1 MVVNLYNTY
10 IFVMSCNCIYIN
22 FLYAI
27 ILKGEIMEKMKIM
40 VIEDDKM
47 LANEI
52 SDFLLKW
59 NFLVY
64 VAKDFKNLL
73 IEFSKIEPQLI
84 LLDINLPFY
93 DGFYWCRKIRELSNI
108 PIIYISSR
116 NDDSDKIMGII
127 QGGDDYLEKP
137 FNLAVLKV
145 KIDAILRRTYEY
157 KRKEKI
163 YLYQNIYFEEN
174 SGKLFYENDCLELT
188 KSELKIIQT
197 LINNRSNVVTRNEL
211 MDVLWNTDEYI
222 SDNSLTVLI
231 SRMRSKI
238 KKFCGNEIIQTKKGK
253 GYFVA

>member
-1 MVVNLYNTY
+1 
-10 IFVMSCNCIYIN
+10 MSCNCIYIN

-59 NFLVY
+59 NYLVY

-157 KRKEKI
+157 KEKKKI

-174 SGKLFYENDCLELT
+174 SGKPFYENDCLELT

>member
-1 MVVNLYNTY
+1 
-10 IFVMSCNCIYIN
+10 MSCNCIYIN

-64 VAKDFKNLL
+64 VAKDFKNVL

-163 YLYQNIYFEEN
+163 YLDQNVYFEEN

-188 KSELKIIQT
+188 KSELKILQT

>member
-1 MVVNLYNTY
+1 
-10 IFVMSCNCIYIN
+10 
-22 FLYAI
+22 
-27 ILKGEIMEKMKIM
+27 MEKMKIM

-163 YLYQNIYFEEN
+163 YLYQNVYFEEN

>member
-1 MVVNLYNTY
+1 MD
-10 IFVMSCNCIYIN
+10 
-22 FLYAI
+22 
-27 ILKGEIMEKMKIM
+27 KMKIM
-40 VIEDDKM
+40 VVEDDKM

-59 NFLVY
+59 NYLVF
-64 VAKDFKNLL
+64 VAKDFENLL
-73 IEFSKIEPQLI
+73 TEFSKIEPQLI

-93 DGFYWCRKIRELSNI
+93 DGFYWCRKIRELSNV

-116 NDDSDKIMGII
+116 SDDSDKIMGIV

-137 FNLAVLKV
+137 FNLSVLKV

-174 SGKLFYENDCLELT
+174 SGKLFYKNDYLELT

-222 SDNSLTVLI
+222 LDNSLTVLI

-253 GYFVA
+253 GYFIA

>member
-1 MVVNLYNTY
+1 
-10 IFVMSCNCIYIN
+10 MSCNCIYIN

-59 NFLVY
+59 NYLVY

-211 MDVLWNTDEYI
+211 MDVLWL
-222 SDNSLTVLI
+222 SLI
-231 SRMRSKI
+231 HI
-238 KKFCGNEIIQTKKGK
+238 
-253 GYFVA
+253 

>member
-1 MVVNLYNTY
+1 
-10 IFVMSCNCIYIN
+10 MSCNCIYIN

-59 NFLVY
+59 NYLVY

-222 SDNSLTVLI
+222 S
-231 SRMRSKI
+231 
-238 KKFCGNEIIQTKKGK
+238 IIH
-253 GYFVA
+253 

>member
-1 MVVNLYNTY
+1 
-10 IFVMSCNCIYIN
+10 MSCNCIYIN

-127 QGGDDYLEKP
+127 QGGDYYLEKP

-163 YLYQNIYFEEN
+163 YLYQNVYFEEN

>member
-1 MVVNLYNTY
+1 
-10 IFVMSCNCIYIN
+10 MSCNCIYIN

-59 NFLVY
+59 NYLVY

-163 YLYQNIYFEEN
+163 YLYQNVYFEEN

>member
-163 YLYQNIYFEEN
+163 YLYQNVYFEEN
-174 SGKLFYENDCLELT
+174 NGKLFYENDCLELT

>member
-197 LINNRSNVVTRNEL
+197 LINNRPNVVTRNEL

>member
-1 MVVNLYNTY
+1 
-10 IFVMSCNCIYIN
+10 MSCNCIYIN

-163 YLYQNIYFEEN
+163 YLYQNVYFEEN

-197 LINNRSNVVTRNEL
+197 LINNRSNVVKRNEL

>member
-1 MVVNLYNTY
+1 
-10 IFVMSCNCIYIN
+10 MSCNCIYIN

-59 NFLVY
+59 NYLVY

-222 SDNSLTVLI
+222 
-231 SRMRSKI
+231 
-238 KKFCGNEIIQTKKGK
+238 
-253 GYFVA
+253 

>member
-1 MVVNLYNTY
+1 MD
-10 IFVMSCNCIYIN
+10 
-22 FLYAI
+22 
-27 ILKGEIMEKMKIM
+27 KMKIM
-40 VIEDDKM
+40 VVEDDKM

-59 NFLVY
+59 NYLVF
-64 VAKDFKNLL
+64 VAKDFENLL
-73 IEFSKIEPQLI
+73 TEFSKIEPQLI

-163 YLYQNIYFEEN
+163 YLYQNVYFEEN

>member
-1 MVVNLYNTY
+1 
-10 IFVMSCNCIYIN
+10 MSCNCIYIN

-163 YLYQNIYFEEN
+163 YLYQNVYFEEN

>member
-1 MVVNLYNTY
+1 
-10 IFVMSCNCIYIN
+10 
-22 FLYAI
+22 
-27 ILKGEIMEKMKIM
+27 MEKMKIM

-59 NFLVY
+59 NYLVY